1 MERTQQ
7 DISAFK
13 DGGRCPEQSLKAGKG
28 KKTDPPL
35 KPPKE
40 NGALSTPF

>member
-7 DISAFK
+7 DIAAFK
-13 DGGRCPEQSLKAGKG
+13 DGGRCHEQSLKAGKG

-40 NGALSTPF
+40 NGGLLTPF